1 MTLQPGIHD
10 LTSEQYHADC
20 CPEPSLSS
28 SGVKRL
34 LIGSP
39 AEFAAAHS
47 ERLASMVFGPDGKD
61 YHEALKESSDAM
73 DDGTIAHAKILQ
85 TALDFWAT
93 RPQDCPARTKKGEP
107 YSNWSGDAALWKKAR
122 EAEGIIFTS
131 PERLANIQDAVNSM
145 DRLIRK
151 TYGDWLG
158 FGKAEQAFIWQRQ
171 TAHGLI
177 WCRAMLDYHSLQQ
190 VLILDPKFTNLGIG
204 DRAIQKK
211 VADERLDIQQVFYTE
226 AVEALYPKLKGRIRF
241 RFPIAQ
247 LNPPFQSR
255 WIDLDANGPDWLP
268 EARKD
273 VDEAADKFAECL
285 TTNSWPPYAESCS
298 PRRPQWMVAQSE
310 NRDLAEMESRLE
322 GF

>member
-1 MTLQPGIHD
+1 MTLAPGVYD
-10 LTSEQYHADC
+10 LTPEQYHAD
-20 CPEPSLSS
+20 PAAEPSLSR
-28 SGVKRL
+28 SGIVRIL
-34 LIGSP
+34 SGSA
-39 AEFAAAHS
+39 AEFAASATRLTPVK
-47 ERLASMVFGPDGKD
+47 EWPARLAKKSN
-61 YHEALKESSDAM
+61 AM

-107 YSNWSGDAALWKKAR
+107 YSSWRDDAADWKRER

-131 PERLANIQDAVNSM
+131 PEKMADIQDAVNSM

-151 TYGDWLG
+151 TYGADWLSL
-158 FGKAEQAFIWQRQ
+158 GKSEQTFIWQRP

-190 VLILDPKFTNLGIG
+190 VLVLDPKFTNLGIS

-211 VADERLDIQQVFYTE
+211 VADERLDIQQVFYIE
-226 AVEALYPKLKGRIRF
+226 AVEALFPKLKDKITF

-255 WIDLDANGPDWLP
+255 WIDLDADGPDWLP

-273 VDEAADKFAECL
+273 VAEAVDKFAECL
-285 TTNSWPPYAESCS
+285 YSNSWPPFAESCS
-298 PRRPQWMVAQSE
+298 PRRPLWMVAQSE
-310 NRDLAEMESRLE
+310 NRDLAEMEGRLE
-322 GF
+322 MQ